1 MSKSQKSKPQLKM
14 PKLLRCKCST
24 EHESGG
30 MTVRVIVLLLISVWA
45 SLGDEIPKAKWLRA
59 TAHVIPKWT
68 APEGEGYFAIV
79 EGNNGRL
86 YIGTH
91 ANGVNSWL
99 VEFAPKTEKMKV
111 VVDAHKA
118 AGVKASG
125 FAAQAKIHS
134 RNNVGRSGKIY
145 FCTKQG
151 YPVKGE
157 PRSKYPGGYP
167 MVYDPKT
174 GKTEV
179 FPIPVKHHG
188 LISITPDESRGL
200 AYLSTCSD
208 SRPLDNSHFIVLDL
222 KSRKYRDLGD
232 LEHMYAFI
240 VVDARGRAYHPI
252 RGGDIG
258 RFDPEAGKLEQLK
271 QTIDGEPPTKESHL
285 ADKNAHP
292 INWDISPDRKTLYS
306 VPMSGNALYA
316 YDLTDKT
323 GTMRGRKLGELLPKA
338 KGSDCRAMCVG
349 PTGTVWASVT
359 QQVNGYRRHHLV
371 SWRPGDKQPKDH
383 GPVAVANPNY
393 TEFKGKDGKPLRYHH
408 GFQTLANGEFTT
420 KYTTMGVCEGRDGY
434 VNLLVLAPYTML
446 RLKAPK

>member
-1 MSKSQKSKPQLKM
+1 MQKNF
-14 PKLLRCKCST
+14 LRCKLRV
-24 EHESGG
+24 EAEGEG
-30 MTVRVIVLLLISVWA
+30 MTARLIYCWLT
-45 SLGDEIPKAKWLRA
+45 SLFLCLGGEVAKGKWLQA
-59 TAHVIPKWT
+59 TAHVMPKWT
-68 APEGEGYFAIV
+68 APEGEGYFAII
-79 EGNNGRL
+79 EGLNRRL

-99 VEFAPKTEKMKV
+99 VEFTPKTAAMKV

-118 AGVKASG
+118 AGVKANE

-151 YPVKGE
+151 YPAKGE

-174 GKTEV
+174 NKTEV

-200 AYLSTCSD
+200 VYLSSCSD
-208 SRPLDNSHFIVLDL
+208 SRPFDRTHFVVLDL
-222 KSRKYRDLGD
+222 KTRKYRDLGD

-240 VVDARGRAYHPI
+240 VVDTQGRAYHPI
-252 RGGDIG
+252 RRGGIG
-258 RFDPEAGKLEQLK
+258 RFDPATGKLERLK
-271 QTIDGEPPTKESHL
+271 QTIDGKPPAKDSHL
-285 ADKNAHP
+285 ADENGHP

-306 VPMSGNALYA
+306 VPMSGNILYA
-316 YDLTDKT
+316 YDLSGDDKIL
-323 GTMRGRKLGELLPKA
+323 RGKVLGDLLPDA

-359 QQVNGYRRHHLV
+359 QQVSGYRRHHLV
-371 SWRPGDKQPKDH
+371 SWQPGEKKPIDH

-393 TEFKGKDGKPLRYHH
+393 TKFKGNKGNPLPYHH
-408 GFQTLANGEFTT
+408 GFHILSNGIFTS
-420 KYTTMGVCEGRDGY
+420 KYVTMGVCEGRDGF
-434 VNLLVLAPYTML
+434 VNLMVMHPYTLL
-446 RLKAPK
+446 RLKTPR